1 MASLLNYACVHTR
14 VTRWGEFQPIG
25 CLLTMGIFLVTKVAQ
40 LLCISTVNI
49 KRKNWVGIHFGSFF
63 SQTHL
68 VAVARTSTLD
78 GNGGRKKS
86 IMILKEEIEPVNDCQ
101 KKPFETN

>member
-1 MASLLNYACVHTR
+1 
-14 VTRWGEFQPIG
+14 
-25 CLLTMGIFLVTKVAQ
+25 
-40 LLCISTVNI
+40 
-49 KRKNWVGIHFGSFF
+49 
-63 SQTHL
+63 
-68 VAVARTSTLD
+68 VARTSTLD